1 MSHNLKTPLNSL
13 IMNNEILQNQ
23 IEDQTSL
30 AYDVVMKNKQNLSL
44 LNFQISDILD
54 FSRLYSN
61 DFKPQY
67 SYFRLDEL
75 LYQMR
80 ELFRD

>member
-1 MSHNLKTPLNSL
+1 MSHNLKTPLNSIFLNLLLNIGL

-44 LNFQISDILD
+44 LNFQISDILV
-54 FSRLYSN
+54 RVQ
-61 DFKPQY
+61 P
-67 SYFRLDEL
+67 
-75 LYQMR
+75 
-80 ELFRD
+80 

>member
-1 MSHNLKTPLNSL
+1 VSHNLKTPLNSL

>member
-1 MSHNLKTPLNSL
+1 VSHNLKTPLNSIFLNLLLNIGL

-44 LNFQISDILD
+44 LNFQISDILV
-54 FSRLYSN
+54 RVQ
-61 DFKPQY
+61 P
-67 SYFRLDEL
+67 
-75 LYQMR
+75 
-80 ELFRD
+80 